1 MSTRNTIK
9 TAIAGLALTLCVS
22 MALAGCGGSTG
33 GTRQS
38 DPSSASG
45 SGQPVVVNNVEPAA
59 GLIPSDTDDTA
70 GWKVVTQLFEGLVT
84 FGKDGKLVNAGAQ
97 SITPNA
103 DASQYTITL
112 KPGLTFSNGERIT
125 AETYAK
131 SWSFAANAANGMMG
145 ASIFSTIAGYD
156 ALQNEK
162 GDPKAQLS
170 GLHAVDDNTLKVD
183 INGHDSSFNYK
194 VGDVAFLPMPSSA
207 FADIKAFGEHPVG
220 NGPYKLASWT
230 HDREIRLTPSKTY
243 KGPRKPANSGVTF
256 KLYTNVDSAYSD
268 LEGGNLDVLDAIP
281 NSALTTF
288 RTDKSVTP
296 YVKPGPAFKS
306 FTIPQN
312 LKHFTGE
319 EGRLR
324 REAISLSIDRK
335 DITTKVL
342 HGTAKVA
349 TDFTAPTI
357 AGYSTKLTGSDV
369 IGYNQ
374 KKAREL
380 WKKADAIAPFDGQF
394 RLAYSAD
401 SGFKPWVEAIVN
413 SIKNTLGINAAPYA
427 MPTQKEFSGAIH
439 NRTINAAFV
448 QGLQSD
454 YPHPEGY
461 LVQAYDSSAA
471 DGKGLNNGDY
481 KSQEFDSLIDK
492 AAAEPSLTNSITTY
506 QQAEETLLRDLP
518 VIPLWYANVAA
529 GSAKNVKV
537 DFNYMGLPEY
547 EKITK

>member
-1 MSTRNTIK
+1 MSTRNTVK
-9 TAIAGLALTLCVS
+9 TALAALALTVS
-22 MALAGCGGSTG
+22 VALV
-33 GTRQS
+33 
-38 DPSSASG
+38 ASG
-45 SGQPVVVNNVEPAA
+45 CSSTDTSDGSSPAGQSGQPVTVNNVEPAS
-59 GLIPSDTDDTA
+59 GLIPSDTNDTA
-70 GWKVVTQLFEGLVT
+70 GWKVVTQIFEGLVT
-84 FGKDGKLVNAGAQ
+84 FGKGGKVVNAGAQ
-97 SITPNA
+97 SITPND
-103 DASQYTITL
+103 DASQYIIKL
-112 KPGLTFSNGERIT
+112 RPGLKFSNGERIT
-125 AETYAK
+125 ADTYMK

-156 ALQNEK
+156 AVQNEK
-162 GDPKAQLS
+162 GDPHAQLS
-170 GLHAVDDNTLKVD
+170 GLHTLDDNTLRVD
-183 INGHDSSFNYK
+183 INGHDSSFGYK

-207 FADIKAFGEHPVG
+207 YNDIKSFGEHPVG
-220 NGPYKLASWT
+220 NGPYNLAGWT
-230 HDREIRLTPSKTY
+230 HDREIRLIPNSNY
-243 KGPRKPANSGVTF
+243 NGPRKPANKGVTF
-256 KLYTNVDSAYSD
+256 KLYTNVDTAYTD

-281 NSALTTF
+281 NSALTSF
-288 RTDKSVTP
+288 RADNAIKA
-296 YVKPGPAFKS
+296 YNEPGPAFKS
-306 FTIPQN
+306 FTIPQD

-342 HGTAKVA
+342 HGTASVA

-357 AGYSTKLTGSDV
+357 TGYSKSLKGSSAID
-369 IGYNQ
+369 YNPQ
-374 KKAREL
+374 RAKEL
-380 WKKADAIAPFDGQF
+380 WEQADAIAPFDGTF

-401 SGFKPWVEAIVN
+401 SGFKPWVEAVVN
-413 SIKNTLGINAAPYA
+413 SIKNTLSINASAYA

-481 KSQEFDSLIDK
+481 KSQEFDALIDQ
-492 AAAEPSLTNSITTY
+492 ASAQPSLKASVTTY
-506 QQAEETLLRDLP
+506 HQAEETLLRDLP

-529 GSAKNVKV
+529 GSVKGV
-537 DFNYMGLPEY
+537 GHVSFSYMGLPEY
-547 EKITK
+547 EKLTK

>member
-1 MSTRNTIK
+1 MSTRSTVK
-9 TAIAGLALTLCVS
+9 TAIMGLALTLSIS
-22 MALAGCGGSTG
+22 MVMAGCGASSGNPEQT
-33 GTRQS
+33 
-38 DPSSASG
+38 DPPSG

-84 FGKDGKLVNAGAQ
+84 FGKNGKVVNAGAQ

-103 DASQYTITL
+103 DASQYTIAL

-183 INGHDSSFNYK
+183 INGHDSSFGYK

-207 FADIKAFGEHPVG
+207 YNNIKAFGEHPVG

-230 HDREIRLTPSKTY
+230 HDREIRLTPNKSY
-243 KGPRKPANSGVTF
+243 KGPRKPTNQGLTF
-256 KLYTNVDSAYSD
+256 KLYTNADSAYSD
-268 LEGGNLDVLDAIP
+268 LEGGNLDVLDTIP

-288 RTDKSVTP
+288 RSDKDVTP
-296 YVKPGPAFKS
+296 YIKPGPAFKS
-306 FTIPQN
+306 FTIPQK
-312 LKHFTGE
+312 LKHFSGE

-342 HGTAKVA
+342 HGTATVA

-357 AGYSTKLTGSDV
+357 EGYTTKLAGSDV
-369 IGYNQ
+369 IGYNP
-374 KKAREL
+374 KEAKEL
-380 WKKADAIAPFDGQF
+380 WKRP
-394 RLAYSAD
+394 
-401 SGFKPWVEAIVN
+401 
-413 SIKNTLGINAAPYA
+413 
-427 MPTQKEFSGAIH
+427 MPSPLR
-439 NRTINAAFV
+439 RTIPP
-448 QGLQSD
+448 GLQRRQRLQALGGVHRQFHQEHIGNRRRTLCAA
-454 YPHPEGY
+454 HPEGI
-461 LVQAYDSSAA
+461 QRSRP
-471 DGKGLNNGDY
+471 
-481 KSQEFDSLIDK
+481 Q
-492 AAAEPSLTNSITTY
+492 
-506 QQAEETLLRDLP
+506 
-518 VIPLWYANVAA
+518 
-529 GSAKNVKV
+529 
-537 DFNYMGLPEY
+537 
-547 EKITK
+547 